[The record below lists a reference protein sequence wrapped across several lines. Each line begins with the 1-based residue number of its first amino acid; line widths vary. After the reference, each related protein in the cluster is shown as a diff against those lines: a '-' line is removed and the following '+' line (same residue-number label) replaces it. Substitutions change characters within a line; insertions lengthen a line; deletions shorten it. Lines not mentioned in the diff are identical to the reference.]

1 MNKSKL
7 PNLIPILILTLIT
20 VVMWV
25 SLDVFRALKK
35 APELTVPTEITQPL
49 IPTLDQNSINQIESR
64 IFLNDSQIPD
74 NVTSSS
80 PTPKALATPSP
91 TIQPVNASGS
101 GITQ

>member
-49 IPTLDQNSINQIESR
+49 IPSLDQNSINQIESR